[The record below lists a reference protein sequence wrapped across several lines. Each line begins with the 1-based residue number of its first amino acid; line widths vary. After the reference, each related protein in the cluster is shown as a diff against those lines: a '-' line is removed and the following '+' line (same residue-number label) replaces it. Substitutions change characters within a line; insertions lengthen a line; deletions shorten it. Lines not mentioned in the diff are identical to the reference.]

1 MNDSESLG
9 LLATLREV
17 TEQLAGLDLTAL
29 PELCAVQVTPDFHH
43 GGLCGKAQLAARCPT
58 ELEEID
64 AIRTWAVAL
73 GAVVLLDEERPD
85 PSGPYRQ
92 IAAVLRLPSGLGV
105 RGLGPPARAAPLARL
120 GPHRPRPDPGLTGG
134 LAPIP
139 GPRPARGSARTS
151 RALHLDARK
160 ENP

>member
-92 IAAVLRLPSGLGV
+92 IAAVLRLPSGSVFEVWGHLRELRPSPDWV
-105 RGLGPPARAAPLARL
+105 PTDPDLIPA
-120 GPHRPRPDPGLTGG
+120 
-134 LAPIP
+134 
-139 GPRPARGSARTS
+139 
-151 RALHLDARK
+151 
-160 ENP
+160 